1 MAEWLYGRNP
11 IYEVLRAGRRQVFN
25 LKVAQGVQQK
35 GRVADI
41 LQICRQRKLPVAQVP
56 RHELDQ
62 IDPNNQGV
70 ALRAGDYPYA
80 ALDQILALAADRG
93 EPPFLLILDT
103 LQDPQNLGTLLRTA
117 EAVGV
122 HGVIIPLARTA
133 TITPAVVSSSSGAA
147 EHLLVAQANLAQ
159 AISALKEADVWSVG
173 LDAGPDSQPAS
184 RVNLKGGLALVVG
197 SEGSGMRRLVRERCD
212 ILMRLP
218 MRGQIESL
226 NAAVAGSVALYLALA
241 ARSG

>member
-1 MAEWLYGRNP
+1 M
-11 IYEVLRAGRRQVFN
+11 LRAGRRQVFN

-35 GRVADI
+35 GRVAEI

-70 ALRAGDYPYA
+70 ALRAGEYPYA

-159 AISALKEADVWSVG
+159 AIATLKEADVWSVG

-241 ARSG
+241 ARNG

>member
-25 LKVAQGVQQK
+25 LKLAQGVQEK

-41 LQICRQRKLPVAQVP
+41 LQICRQRKLPVTQVP
-56 RHELDQ
+56 RQELDR
-62 IDPNNQGV
+62 IDPNHQGV

-80 ALDQILALAADRG
+80 ALDQILTLSADRG

-103 LQDPQNLGTLLRTA
+103 LQDPQNLGTLLRTS

-122 HGVIIPLARTA
+122 HGVILPLARTA
-133 TITPAVVSSSSGAA
+133 TVTPAVVSSSSGAA

-159 AISALKEADVWSVG
+159 ALITLKEAGVWSVG

-212 ILMRLP
+212 ILMSLP
-218 MRGQIESL
+218 MRGKIESL

-241 ARSG
+241 ARNG

>member
-11 IYEVLRAGRRQVFN
+11 IYEVLRASRRQVFN
-25 LKVAQGVQQK
+25 LKVAQGVQEK
-35 GRVADI
+35 GRLAEI
-41 LQICRQRKLPVAQVP
+41 LQICRQRKLPVTQAP

-80 ALDQILALAADRG
+80 ALDQILSLAADRG
-93 EPPFLLILDT
+93 ELPFLLILDT

-159 AISALKEADVWSVG
+159 AITTLKEADVWSVG

-197 SEGSGMRRLVRERCD
+197 SESSGLRRLVRERCD
-212 ILMRLP
+212 VLMRLP
-218 MRGQIESL
+218 MRGKIESL
-226 NAAVAGSVALYLALA
+226 NAAVAGSVALYLALD